1 MIGIVIVANRNLAV
15 ELHKCVVSILGRQD
29 DFVSIAV
36 EDEHD
41 RLSKQQEICDALC
54 AVDCGDGIAVVTD
67 VYGSSP
73 ANLSMCV
80 CSRDDAVV
88 LTGANLPML
97 LKLVKSRRKS
107 LEEATRL
114 ACEAG
119 RQHIRMFD

>member
-15 ELHKCVVSILGRQD
+15 ELHECVVSILGKQE
-29 DFVSIAV
+29 DFVSIVV
-36 EDEHD
+36 EDDHD
-41 RLSKQQEICDALC
+41 RQSKQQEICDALC
-54 AVDCGDGIAVVTD
+54 AVDGGDGIAVVTD

-73 ANLSMCV
+73 ANLSLCA
-80 CSRDDAVV
+80 CGQNKTVV

-107 LEEATRL
+107 LAEATRL

-119 RQHIRMFD
+119 KQHIRMID